1 MSLNL
6 HDIVRPAITFNKAD
20 SGFTVFRS
28 VGQVNNRGVITAIYE
43 RYDGFKGQ
51 FQSEGDS
58 ALYHADLGTQS
69 TVIRKLYLYAP
80 DNISDRVWSV
90 YRNQSRSGDFIR
102 DDKGEY
108 WLVSAVLEDFSQCGW
123 ECVRVTL
130 QSVKPSIKDKD
141 GNDLTIDPTPEP
153 EPTPDD
159 PENNSDEENTDNN
172 EGA

>member
-20 SGFTVFRS
+20 NPFIVFRS
-28 VGQVNNRGVITAIYE
+28 VGQTNNRGVVTAIYE
-43 RYDGFKGQ
+43 RIDGFKGQ

-69 TVIRKLYLYAP
+69 TIIRKLYLYAP
-80 DNISDRVWSV
+80 DNLKDRVWSV
-90 YRNQSRSGDFIR
+90 YRNQARSGDYIR
-102 DDKGEY
+102 DENNQY
-108 WLVSAVLEDFSQCGW
+108 WLVTAVLEDFSQCGW

-130 QSVKPSIKDKD
+130 QNVKPSIKDKD
-141 GNDLTIDPTPEP
+141 GNDLTVDPIPQ
-153 EPTPDD
+153 DD
-159 PENNSDEENTDNN
+159 TTEE